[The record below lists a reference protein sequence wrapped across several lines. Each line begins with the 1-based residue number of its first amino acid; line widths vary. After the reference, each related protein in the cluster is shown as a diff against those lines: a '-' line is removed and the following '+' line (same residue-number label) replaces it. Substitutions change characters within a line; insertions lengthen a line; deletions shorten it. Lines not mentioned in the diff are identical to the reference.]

1 LVIGLSFIADQ
12 FYYYQTVK
20 VVLMLADFHFIRP
33 FWLLALVPALVFIVL
48 SLRHKLAQGNW
59 DKVCDAELLPYIL
72 QDKAGRQQSWTL
84 AIMSIASV
92 LTILALAGPTWER
105 LPSPV
110 FRNDAAVV
118 IALDLSLSMN
128 ATDIKPSRLER
139 ARYKV
144 ADLLKLRKD
153 GLTALIVYAG
163 DAFIVTPLTEDIH
176 TINSQLN
183 ALNTDIMPSQGSNA
197 VAALQLASELL
208 KQAGQTQG
216 GILLISDGI
225 NNNITKQAS
234 ALLGDYQLSVLGI
247 GTADGAPITLNN
259 GSFLKDHKGNIVVPK
274 LDAAALKDL
283 ASTHGGIYQKIQA
296 DDSDITAIINKM
308 DNPTSQ
314 NAVEE
319 QQHLIENWAEKG
331 PWLLLLILPLAAL
344 YFRKGLLIVPV
355 IILLPMPQDSYAFS
369 WQDLWQTQDQQA
381 QQAFEQQQFEQAE
394 QQFQS
399 PEWKAAAQ
407 YKAGN
412 YQQAIE
418 TLSSLNTADSFY
430 NQGNALAKT
439 QQLPEALAAYQQAL
453 DIDPQHEDAKFNRD
467 LVEQAL
473 KEQQQEQQNSDQNE
487 QQQHSEQ
494 QAQSNSSTEQKE
506 SEQPNQQ
513 SEQQDNAEQESQST
527 AEQQQDSE
535 KQDQQ
540 ADEQQK
546 EETEEKDAEMQ
557 QQADVQQKPMTENEQ
572 ANAQWLQRIP
582 DDPAGLLKRKFKYQY
597 GQRKNKT
604 QQEQS
609 W

>member
-1 LVIGLSFIADQ
+1 
-12 FYYYQTVK
+12 
-20 VVLMLADFHFIRP
+20 MLADFHFIRP
-33 FWLLALVPALVFIVL
+33 FWLLALIPAIVFIVL
-48 SLRHKLAQGNW
+48 LLRNKLTQGNW
-59 DKVCDAELLPYIL
+59 DNVCDAELLPYIL
-72 QDKAGRQQSWTL
+72 QDKAGRQQHWTL

-92 LTILALAGPTWER
+92 LAILALAGPTWER

-118 IALDLSLSMN
+118 IALDLSRSMN
-128 ATDIKPSRLER
+128 ATDIKPSRLVR
-139 ARYKV
+139 ARYKI
-144 ADLLKLRKD
+144 ADLLTQRKD

-163 DAFIVTPLTEDIH
+163 DAFTVTPLTEDIH

-183 ALNTDIMPSQGSNA
+183 ALTTDIMPSQGSNA
-197 VAALQLASELL
+197 LAALQQAVELL

-225 NNNITKQAS
+225 NNNVTKQATS
-234 ALLGDYQLSVLGI
+234 LVGDYQLSVLGV

-274 LDAAALKDL
+274 LDAAALADL
-283 ASTHGGIYQKIQA
+283 AGSNNGIYQTIET

-308 DNPTSQ
+308 DNPNSQ
-314 NAVEE
+314 NSAEE
-319 QQHLIENWAEKG
+319 QQHLIQKWDEKG

-355 IILLPMPQDSYAFS
+355 VILLPFPQDSYAFD
-369 WQDLWQTQDQQA
+369 WQDLWLTQDQQA

-418 TLSSLNTADSFY
+418 TLSSLDTATSFY
-430 NQGNALAKT
+430 NQANALAKT
-439 QQLPEALAAYQQAL
+439 QQLPEALAAYNQAL
-453 DIDPQHEDAKFNRD
+453 ELNPEHEDAKFNKD

-473 KEQQQEQQNSDQNE
+473 KQQQEQQQNSDQSSDQNE
-487 QQQHSEQ
+487 QQEQ
-494 QAQSNSSTEQKE
+494 SQQQDQSQQQNEQSNSSEQQSDQKNE
-506 SEQPNQQ
+506 S
-513 SEQQDNAEQESQST
+513 SEQQNNSEQESQST
-527 AEQQQDSE
+527 AEQQENAEDQA
-535 KQDQQ
+535 QQQ
-540 ADEQQK
+540 AAEQQQK
-546 EETEEKDAEMQ
+546 EDAEKQDAEMQ
-557 QQADVQQKPMTENEQ
+557 QQADATQKPMTENEQ